1 MNALNIYSALPV
13 RTVSLGSQMVH
24 EWKPLLKKVSQT
36 VNENRI
42 IELVTH
48 YAALSEV
55 GDLDIIEHH

>member
-1 MNALNIYSALPV
+1 MNALNIYASFPV

-24 EWKPLLKKVSQT
+24 EGKLLLKKVSQT
-36 VNENRI
+36 INEHRI

-48 YAALSEV
+48 YAAHSEV